1 MVLSNIGKV
10 FERVFGKRKKEE
22 KIVEIEEISSKPSPV
37 QETIY
42 LKALPLRDLSD
53 VEEMKS
59 ELKTGNILIVKVSP
73 LAKKSVEDVKIA
85 VNELYEYVQ
94 LIHGDIARLGEER
107 IVMTPP
113 PVRIWRERVPIEGR
127 STAA

>member
-1 MVLSNIGKV
+1 LSNIGKV

>member
-1 MVLSNIGKV
+1 MSNIGKV

>member
-1 MVLSNIGKV
+1 MSNIGKV

-22 KIVEIEEISSKPSPV
+22 KTVEIEEISSKPSPV

>member
-1 MVLSNIGKV
+1 MSNIGKV

-113 PVRIWRERVPIEGR
+113 PVRIWRARVPIEGR